1 MQAFQERVIEERN
14 DLVEKV
20 NKLTEFLDN
29 SEAVSTLIPGE
40 LGRLKTQLAIMQAYV
55 EVLDSRIEY
64 FQ

>member
-20 NKLTEFLDN
+20 IKLKEFLEN
-29 SEAVSTLIPGE
+29 SEAVSNLIPGE
-40 LGRLKTQLAIMQAYV
+40 KDRLQRQAEIMGQYITI
-55 EVLDSRIEY
+55 LDERIEY

>member
-1 MQAFQERVIEERN
+1 MQAYQERVIEERN

-29 SEAVSTLIPGE
+29 SEAVSTLLPGE
-40 LGRLKTQLAIMQAYV
+40 EGRLKTQLAVMQAYV
-55 EVLDSRIEY
+55 EVLDSRIEF